1 MEVGGVALSSGRYAA
16 NPPERFGVIVA
27 GAGPAGL
34 FCAQSIRNREGGVL
48 LLERNPG
55 PGAKLLLSGSGQC
68 NFTHTGSVQ
77 DLTCRYG
84 RAGNFVKPALH
95 AFSNSDLV
103 AFIESLGVPTAVR
116 DDGKVFPASMRASDV
131 LAALQGRCRERGVR
145 IICGSR
151 VTSVSHDVSGFTVT
165 AEGREFLSRALVL
178 STGGCSHPE
187 TGSTG
192 DGYAVAG
199 SLGHTIVEVTEA
211 LAPVGVSDPL
221 IRGLAG
227 ISVRDATVRL
237 VRDGRRTFAVTGDV
251 LFTGS
256 GLSGPGILDLS
267 RYIRE
272 GDVLWVSMTGT
283 DPDQLAERLSEEFEG
298 GRTPVNVLR
307 NLGIPARLSRVILQS
322 GGIPP
327 SVRAAELPGTLRRK
341 VLELVTAFPVRVARK
356 GGFSVAMAT
365 AGGVRR
371 DEINRHTMESRIL
384 RNLFFA
390 GEIMDV
396 DGDTGGYNI
405 QWAFSSACAAA
416 LGASETTV

>member
-1 MEVGGVALSSGRYAA
+1 M
-16 NPPERFGVIVA
+16 
-27 GAGPAGL
+27 
-34 FCAQSIRNREGGVL
+34 
-48 LLERNPG
+48 
-55 PGAKLLLSGSGQC
+55 
-68 NFTHTGSVQ
+68 
-77 DLTCRYG
+77 
-84 RAGNFVKPALH
+84 KPALH

-151 VTSVSHDVSGFTVT
+151 VTSVSHDGSGFTVT
-165 AEGREFLSRALVL
+165 AGGREFLSRALVL

-272 GDVLWVSMTGT
+272 GDVLLVSMTGA
-283 DPDQLAERLSEEFEG
+283 DPGQLAERLSEEFEG

-327 SVRAAELPGTLRRK
+327 SGRAAELPGTLRRK
-341 VLELVTAFPVRVARK
+341 VLELVTAFPVRVERK